1 LNTRA
6 GAIVQLRVTPRSGE
20 EPGYKSRY
28 WPYLNGLA
36 DDTASASALWAQTPG
51 LQSER
56 ENILLDVIGAYDLL
70 LLQGL
75 TAEGA
80 ATRLGLRKSR
90 DELVQELD
98 AATAHRLSIQVPAPK
113 KPLRKDIRATE

>member
-1 LNTRA
+1 M
-6 GAIVQLRVTPRSGE
+6 TPCSGG

-28 WPYLNGLA
+28 WPCLNGVA
-36 DDTASASALWAQTPG
+36 DETASASGLWGQTPG

-56 ENILLDVIGAYDLL
+56 EYILLDVIGAYDLL

-98 AATAHRLSIQVPAPK
+98 AETARRLSIQLPAPK
-113 KPLRKDIRATE
+113 EPPRKDTRATE